1 VCGAEIAIKEIT
13 DRISDI
19 EFHLVTMRF
28 SNVDAKEE
36 KIGNI
41 IVHRIGS
48 HRSYLSKI
56 FFVFRAAGFAKRLH
70 VQQKFDAAWAMMSYM
85 LVPVALLRLG
95 GTKLPY
101 VLTLQEGDTY
111 KHMFGRLRVWPLLP
125 FISYGFRHA
134 TVVQTISTHLSAWA
148 RKRGYHG
155 PLEVIPNGVDVQK
168 FTGDK
173 LPHQR
178 MVLITAS
185 RLVPKNGLDVV
196 VRALKDLPNLQFKIF
211 GTGPEENKLRSLAH
225 KVGVENRVDFD
236 QEPHIEVAREIA
248 RAMNQ
253 QFGTD
258 FPEPR
263 RFATAGEYVP
273 SLAGE
278 GKMSKSVE
286 GSYINITD
294 DLVTIQKRLAGAPTD
309 SGKGRIEED
318 VLQSSTKTRKTY
330 IDQSGKISPGVASLL
345 QFVEL
350 FQGAERRTAYEAA
363 YTSTGVRYGDL
374 KKELAQAILTELQ
387 PLQERRRELEADPQR
402 VDAIIADGAARARTV
417 AEQTAR
423 EVRVAMGLA

>member
-1 VCGAEIAIKEIT
+1 LRGIYK
-13 DRISDI
+13 
-19 EFHLVTMRF
+19 
-28 SNVDAKEE
+28 
-36 KIGNI
+36 
-41 IVHRIGS
+41 
-48 HRSYLSKI
+48 
-56 FFVFRAAGFAKRLH
+56 AG
-70 VQQKFDAAWAMMSYM
+70 
-85 LVPVALLRLG
+85 LVPVG
-95 GTKLPY
+95 
-101 VLTLQEGDTY
+101 
-111 KHMFGRLRVWPLLP
+111 
-125 FISYGFRHA
+125 I
-134 TVVQTISTHLSAWA
+134 
-148 RKRGYHG
+148 
-155 PLEVIPNGVDVQK
+155 
-168 FTGDK
+168 
-173 LPHQR
+173 
-178 MVLITAS
+178 
-185 RLVPKNGLDVV
+185 
-196 VRALKDLPNLQFKIF
+196 
-211 GTGPEENKLRSLAH
+211 
-225 KVGVENRVDFD
+225 D

>member
-1 VCGAEIAIKEIT
+1 MPRKRILIFSLAYYPQVGGAEIAIKEIT

-225 KVGVENRVDFD
+225 KVGVENRVDFEGYVD
-236 QEPHIEVAREIA
+236 HRQLPNVLRAADIFIRPSRSEGMGNSFIEAMAAGLPVIATQE
-248 RAMNQ
+248 
-253 QFGTD
+253 G
-258 FPEPR
+258 
-263 RFATAGEYVP
+263 G
-273 SLAGE
+273 
-278 GKMSKSVE
+278 
-286 GSYINITD
+286 
-294 DLVTIQKRLAGAPTD
+294 
-309 SGKGRIEED
+309 
-318 VLQSSTKTRKTY
+318 
-330 IDQSGKISPGVASLL
+330 
-345 QFVEL
+345 
-350 FQGAERRTAYEAA
+350 
-363 YTSTGVRYGDL
+363 
-374 KKELAQAILTELQ
+374 
-387 PLQERRRELEADPQR
+387 
-402 VDAIIADGAARARTV
+402 IADFLFDAKRNPGKPTTGWAVDKDNPHQIVQAVHEILSNPEQANKVIEQAR
-417 AEQTAR
+417 
-423 EVRVAMGLA
+423 GLVNRSYDWDLIATQMQEKVFNRLFKIALQ